1 MTQLQ
6 TIALNLL
13 DEPTD
18 AHRINVDEA
27 QLGELAD
34 SIRDIGLL
42 NPIIVRPV
50 EGGRYEIVAGHRRFM
65 AHKMMSLKEIAC
77 FVRDATDSEAEQG
90 RFAENLQREQL
101 SPMEEAVAINR
112 YIERTGKTTKEVARA
127 LNRTEWWV
135 AHRAALM
142 AMPGELCDMVHT
154 GKLPA
159 GSALE
164 LAKVSDDSHRK
175 YLLEFAVRSGA
186 NVAVI
191 REWVNQWE
199 LQQLNSPSEQ
209 APRPEMPDAGQE
221 IVITMPCYLCGD
233 AHPYQQLIIAR
244 VCRACDGT
252 VRNGDKTVGI

>member
-6 TIALNLL
+6 TIPL
-13 DEPTD
+13 DQLKEPAG
-18 AHRINVDEA
+18 AHRLNVDEQ

-50 EGGRYEIVAGHRRFM
+50 ESGRFEIIAGHRRFM
-65 AHKMMSLKEIAC
+65 AHGMLGLKEIAC

-135 AHRAALM
+135 SHRVALM
-142 AMPGELCDMVHT
+142 QMPGELCDMVHT

-164 LAKVSDDSHRK
+164 LAKVTDDEHRR
-175 YLLEFAVRSGA
+175 YLLEYAVRSGA
-186 NVAVI
+186 NVGVI

-199 LQQLNSPSEQ
+199 AQQLHNPAEK
-209 APRPEMPDAGQE
+209 APLPVMPDAGQE
-221 IVITMPCYLCGD
+221 VIVTMPCYLCGT
-233 AHPYQQLIIAR
+233 AHDYRQLIIAR
-244 VCRACDGT
+244 VCKTCDGE
-252 VRNGDKTVGI
+252 VKKQK

>member
-6 TIALNLL
+6 NIALDQLN
-13 DEPTD
+13 EPGD
-18 AHRINVDEA
+18 AHRINVDEQ

-50 EGGRYEIVAGHRRFM
+50 EDGRFEIIAGHRRFM
-65 AHKMMSLKEIAC
+65 AHRMLSLPEIAC

-101 SPMEEAVAINR
+101 SPMEEAVAIQR
-112 YIERTGKTTKEVARA
+112 YIERTGKTAKEVARA

-135 AHRAALM
+135 SHRVALV
-142 AMPGELCDMVHT
+142 AMPGELCDMVHA

-164 LAKVSDDSHRK
+164 LAKVTDDDHRK
-175 YLLEFAVRSGA
+175 YLLEYAVRSGA

-191 REWVNQWE
+191 REWVSTWE
-199 LQQLNSPSEQ
+199 TQQMHNPAEK
-209 APRPEMPDAGQE
+209 APLPVMPDAGQE
-221 IVITMPCYLCGD
+221 VVVTMPCYLCGT

-244 VCRACDGT
+244 VCRACDGE
-252 VRNGDKTVGI
+252 VKKQ